1 MKTATL
7 LMIAGAL
14 ATAGGSLWS
23 ATPQTAPTT
32 SPSPTASRAPIPA
45 PPPFGPNIA
54 AGRTLGLADMTN
66 TRPLIPADIYRT
78 QANTVRHDD
87 LATFAWLSFISLVS
101 PASPSNR
108 GAPGGSF
115 STSGMNGAA
124 GPLVWETYQ
133 HRTELLPCNITGGPN
148 PSSAPIA
155 PQPWNAAPTYVI
167 ANNSGAAC
175 SKLSIPGVTSLPY
188 NNLDEATQIGQ
199 NSLFYPATPGGS
211 PNPAADTQVLFEAR
225 ANQYEWSYVNQNYMR
240 LKPQFPNFHFSPGIS
255 LPTGAVE
262 VKAAWRPL
270 SSIPKDQQYRYH
282 TATVIT
288 YGGADAAPVAQ
299 TQTYA
304 LIALH
309 LIHKTPNYPAFI
321 FATFEQVDTLTNQV
335 TNQPTGVYYVPSY
348 NAVGYDTPGSTT
360 FPPSGATVPN
370 PNIGFS
376 VTAPTAKPNGV
387 STPLP
392 LGATSGFN
400 GARVVDGLVTVPVTQ
415 PVNVVADVAKVNAQA
430 LAAMQRIRGFN
441 NQFVWQYYRLAGV
454 QAVPTND
461 ETTKDF
467 YLANIVVESSQP
479 GIQLF
484 RGFPPISKTPYPPAL
499 ANLRNQVNVIDY
511 HFSGGKNF
519 SMGGCQG
526 CHGVAQTQNGFDFSF
541 LFFGAGGG
549 GFSPETVGIV
559 SPTMAAARMAAKRY
573 MQPVLNSPPATVP
586 RPKRP

>member
-1 MKTATL
+1 MKAATV
-7 LMIAGAL
+7 LMLAGAITTMG
-14 ATAGGSLWS
+14 ASLLS
-23 ATPQTAPTT
+23 AMPQAASTPG
-32 SPSPTASRAPIPA
+32 PSPTASGAQIPA
-45 PPPFGPNIA
+45 PPPFGPNVA
-54 AGRTLGLADMTN
+54 AGRTLGPADMTN
-66 TRPLIPADIYRT
+66 PSPLIPADIYRT
-78 QANTVRHDD
+78 PTNTVGHDD
-87 LATFAWLSFISLVS
+87 LATFAWLSFISAVS
-101 PASPSNR
+101 PASSSNR

-115 STSGMNGAA
+115 STSGMSRAA

-133 HRTELLPCNITGGPN
+133 HRTELLPCNFSGGT
-148 PSSAPIA
+148 SSPTA
-155 PQPWNAAPTYVI
+155 PQPWNATPTYVI
-167 ANNSGAAC
+167 ANNGGATC
-175 SKLSIPGVTSLPY
+175 GTVSIPGGASLPY

-199 NSLFYPATPGGS
+199 NSLFYPASPGAS
-211 PNPAADTQVLFEAR
+211 PNPATDTQVLFEAR
-225 ANQYEWSYVNQNYMR
+225 ANQYEWGFVNQNYAS
-240 LKPQFPNFHFSPGIS
+240 LKPQFSPFHFSPGIT
-255 LPTGAVE
+255 LPTGTVE

-270 SSIPKDQQYRYH
+270 SSIPAAQQYRYH

-288 YGGADAAPVAQ
+288 YGGTDAAPVAQ

-335 TNQPTGVYYVPSY
+335 TNNPSGVYYVPSY
-348 NAVGYDTPGSTT
+348 NAVGYSTPGTTT

-376 VTAPTAKPNGV
+376 VTAPTASPNGV

-392 LGATSGFN
+392 LGATTGFP
-400 GARVVDGLVTVPVTQ
+400 GAQVVDGLVTIPVTQ
-415 PVNVVADVAKVNAQA
+415 PVKVVADVAKVNAQA
-430 LAAMQRIRGFN
+430 LAAMQSIPGFS

-454 QAVPTND
+454 QAIPTND

-511 HFSGGKNF
+511 HFSGGQNF

-549 GFSPETVGIV
+549 GFSPETAGIV

-573 MQPVLNSPPATVP
+573 LQPSSNSPPATVP
-586 RPKRP
+586 RP

>member
-1 MKTATL
+1 MLQEVELKTATL
-7 LMIAGAL
+7 LMLASALTATGAVL
-14 ATAGGSLWS
+14 GS
-23 ATPQTAPTT
+23 ATPQSTPT
-32 SPSPTASRAPIPA
+32 PIPA
-45 PPPFGPNIA
+45 PPPFGPQVA
-54 AGRTLGLADMTN
+54 AGRTLATADMTN
-66 TRPLIPADIYRT
+66 TSPLIPADIYRT
-78 QANTVRHDD
+78 SANTVDHGD

-101 PASPSNR
+101 PASSSNR
-108 GAPGGSF
+108 GTPGGSF
-115 STSGMNGAA
+115 STSGMSSTA

-133 HRTELLPCNITGGPN
+133 HRTELLPCNIVGSPT
-148 PSSAPIA
+148 PSASPTP
-155 PQPWNAAPTYVI
+155 PQPWNAAPSYVI
-167 ANNSGAAC
+167 ANNTGTAC
-175 SKLSIPGVTSLPY
+175 NKLSISGVSSLPY
-188 NNLDEATQIGQ
+188 NNLDEANQIGQ

-211 PNPAADTQVLFEAR
+211 PNPATDTQVLFEAR
-225 ANQYEWSYVNQNYMR
+225 ANQYEWAYVNQNYAS
-240 LKPQFPNFHFSPGIS
+240 LQPQFPNFHFSPGIT
-255 LPTGAVE
+255 LPTGTVE

-270 SSIPKDQQYRYH
+270 SSIPADQQYRYH

-288 YGGADAAPVAQ
+288 YGGTDANPIPQ

-321 FATFEQVDTLTNQV
+321 FATFEQVDTLNNQV
-335 TNQPTGVYYVPSY
+335 TNKPTGVYYVPSY
-348 NAVGYDTPGSTT
+348 NAVGYDTPGTTT
-360 FPPSGATVPN
+360 FPPSNTKAPN
-370 PNIGFS
+370 PDIGFS
-376 VTAPTAKPNGV
+376 VTAPTASPNGV

-392 LGATSGFN
+392 LGATTAFP
-400 GARVVDGLVTVPVTQ
+400 GAQVVNGLVTIPVTQ
-415 PVNVVADVAKVNAQA
+415 PVTLVPDVAKVNAQA
-430 LAAMQRIRGFN
+430 LAAMKGIPSFGN
-441 NQFVWQYYRLAGV
+441 KFVWQYYTLAGV

-484 RGFPPISKTPYPPAL
+484 RGFPPISKSPYPPAL

-511 HFSGGKNF
+511 HFTGGKNF

-559 SPTMAAARMAAKRY
+559 SPKVAATRMTAKRY
-573 MQPVLNSPPATVP
+573 LQPASNSSPAITP
-586 RPKRP
+586 GPKPAKKK